1 MADKELDKNQ
11 QEKDIDIDAL
21 FAKMMADKAASG
33 EEIKQAEEEPE
44 KAAPQPEAER
54 YAVAEN
60 SQETEEEP
68 ADDMGTEEASVE
80 TEPAETVESA
90 EAEDTDEEE
99 QPIPEADSATD
110 AVEAEY
116 GSDMAEEA
124 VAEESGQE
132 EFVPVADIGTKKRF
146 FTFSRRMLL
155 LALVPMLAICIMI
168 TMFSTKSLQSGL
180 EEEIK
185 KSLQIVAAS
194 LDETYSNLYEGDYK
208 QDQVGRVTKGEVLIT
223 GDNKLIDALKERT
236 GFEMTLYFYNMRLIT
251 TVKREKGG
259 RSTGTR
265 LDKEIAEQINKGE
278 SVFVE
283 NADIEGHTYYAY
295 YQPLLNADGAV
306 AGAIGVAKES
316 EDVQANI
323 KGQTTKIIIMSVVLM
338 GVVSIIIVLL
348 ASKMVSVMEE
358 TRKFLGQIVKG
369 ELSTNVNKKITK
381 RNDELGDIYNISI
394 QLQNELRRI
403 VSDIKKS
410 SSDLITSADQLTNM
424 AINTR
429 GTVDVVYQ
437 SLEEIT
443 KGSATQADETGVAK
457 HNVDR
462 IGEQITYI
470 TDEVDSLTR
479 HAEQM
484 SDAEKASEVIIGE
497 LNASNEEAST
507 SVTKIAE
514 QINTLNDSIASI
526 QSAITMIQNIA
537 DETDLLSLNA
547 SIEAARAGD
556 AGRGFAVVAQ
566 QISKLAEQSNTTAEE
581 VEKIIAEII
590 SESNR
595 MVEVMEEVKVK
606 MDQQQQKLDETMEKS
621 NAVAVGVSNS
631 LDNIENIR
639 GKVSVLSDSGDA
651 IQDVVHNLAS
661 ISEQNE
667 ASTTSTMNSA
677 QGMSDTMNS
686 LEVSSENLRQL
697 AGKLDEALAIFK
709 M

>member
-11 QEKDIDIDAL
+11 QEEDIDIDAL

-33 EEIKQAEEEPE
+33 EEIKQAEEEPVE
-44 KAAPQPEAER
+44 AAEAEETL
-54 YAVAEN
+54 ADTAEEN
-60 SQETEEEP
+60 PSQESADDIEAEEAEP
-68 ADDMGTEEASVE
+68 ADAEITEAVE
-80 TEPAETVESA
+80 DAAPADT
-90 EAEDTDEEE
+90 EAEE
-99 QPIPEADSATD
+99 QSVPEADIATED
-110 AVEAEY
+110 AFPEE
-116 GSDMAEEA
+116 GSDIAEEA
-124 VAEESGQE
+124 AAEESGQE
-132 EFVPVADIGTKKRF
+132 EYVPVADIGTKKRF

-180 EEEIK
+180 EAEIE
-185 KSLQIVAAS
+185 KSLQIVATS

-208 QDQVGRVTKGEVLIT
+208 QDLTGRVTKGEVLIT
-223 GDNKLIDALKERT
+223 GDNKLLDALKERT
-236 GFEMTLYFYNMRLIT
+236 GFEMTLYFNNMRLIT

-265 LDKEIAEQINKGE
+265 LDKEIAEKIKNGE

-283 NADIEGHTYYAY
+283 NAEIEGNVYYAY
-295 YQPLLNADGAV
+295 YQPLLNADGSV
-306 AGAIGVAKES
+306 AGAIGVAKEA

-323 KGQTTKIIIMSVVLM
+323 KEQTTKIIIMSVVLM
-338 GVVSIIIVLL
+338 GIVSIIIVLL

-424 AINTR
+424 AVNTR

-470 TDEVDSLTR
+470 TDEVDALTR

-514 QINTLNDSIASI
+514 QINTLHDSIASI

-677 QGMSDTMNS
+677 QGMSDTMNN

>member
-11 QEKDIDIDAL
+11 QEEDIDIDAL

-44 KAAPQPEAER
+44 KAAPQPEAEKCT
-54 YAVAEN
+54 AAEN
-60 SQETEEEP
+60 SQETEEAP
-68 ADDMGTEEASVE
+68 ADDMGTEEAEPVE
-80 TEPAETVESA
+80 MEPAEVETTEAEESA

-99 QPIPEADSATD
+99 QPISEADSVTD

-132 EFVPVADIGTKKRF
+132 EFVPAADIGTKKRF

-185 KSLQIVAAS
+185 KSLQIVATS

-208 QDQVGRVTKGEVLIT
+208 QDLTGRVTKGEVLIT

-259 RSTGTR
+259 RATGTR

-283 NADIEGHTYYAY
+283 NVDIEGHTYYAY

-358 TRKFLGQIVKG
+358 K
-369 ELSTNVNKKITK
+369 E
-381 RNDELGDIYNISI
+381 
-394 QLQNELRRI
+394 
-403 VSDIKKS
+403 S
-410 SSDLITSADQLTNM
+410 S
-424 AINTR
+424 
-429 GTVDVVYQ
+429 
-437 SLEEIT
+437 
-443 KGSATQADETGVAK
+443 
-457 HNVDR
+457 
-462 IGEQITYI
+462 
-470 TDEVDSLTR
+470 
-479 HAEQM
+479 
-484 SDAEKASEVIIGE
+484 
-497 LNASNEEAST
+497 
-507 SVTKIAE
+507 
-514 QINTLNDSIASI
+514 
-526 QSAITMIQNIA
+526 
-537 DETDLLSLNA
+537 
-547 SIEAARAGD
+547 
-556 AGRGFAVVAQ
+556 
-566 QISKLAEQSNTTAEE
+566 
-581 VEKIIAEII
+581 
-590 SESNR
+590 
-595 MVEVMEEVKVK
+595 
-606 MDQQQQKLDETMEKS
+606 
-621 NAVAVGVSNS
+621 
-631 LDNIENIR
+631 
-639 GKVSVLSDSGDA
+639 
-651 IQDVVHNLAS
+651 
-661 ISEQNE
+661 
-667 ASTTSTMNSA
+667 
-677 QGMSDTMNS
+677 
-686 LEVSSENLRQL
+686 
-697 AGKLDEALAIFK
+697 
-709 M
+709 

>member
-1 MADKELDKNQ
+1 
-11 QEKDIDIDAL
+11 
-21 FAKMMADKAASG
+21 
-33 EEIKQAEEEPE
+33 
-44 KAAPQPEAER
+44 
-54 YAVAEN
+54 
-60 SQETEEEP
+60 
-68 ADDMGTEEASVE
+68 
-80 TEPAETVESA
+80 
-90 EAEDTDEEE
+90 
-99 QPIPEADSATD
+99 
-110 AVEAEY
+110 
-116 GSDMAEEA
+116 
-124 VAEESGQE
+124 
-132 EFVPVADIGTKKRF
+132 
-146 FTFSRRMLL
+146 
-155 LALVPMLAICIMI
+155 
-168 TMFSTKSLQSGL
+168 
-180 EEEIK
+180 
-185 KSLQIVAAS
+185 
-194 LDETYSNLYEGDYK
+194 
-208 QDQVGRVTKGEVLIT
+208 
-223 GDNKLIDALKERT
+223 
-236 GFEMTLYFYNMRLIT
+236 MRLIT

>member
-11 QEKDIDIDAL
+11 QEEDIDIDAL

-44 KAAPQPEAER
+44 KAAPQPEAEK

-80 TEPAETVESA
+80 TEPAEPAETVESA
-90 EAEDTDEEE
+90 EAEDTDEKE
-99 QPIPEADSATD
+99 QPIPEADSA
-110 AVEAEY
+110 
-116 GSDMAEEA
+116 
-124 VAEESGQE
+124 
-132 EFVPVADIGTKKRF
+132 TKKRF

-185 KSLQIVAAS
+185 KSLQIVATS

-208 QDQVGRVTKGEVLIT
+208 QDQVGRVTKGEVQIT

-236 GFEMTLYFYNMRLIT
+236 GFEMTLYFDNMRLIT

-470 TDEVDSLTR
+470 TDEVDALTR

-514 QINTLNDSIASI
+514 QINTLHDSIASI

-581 VEKIIAEII
+581 VEEIIAEII

-677 QGMSDTMNS
+677 HGMSDTMNS

>member
-11 QEKDIDIDAL
+11 QEEDIDIDAL

-44 KAAPQPEAER
+44 KAAPQPEAEK

-80 TEPAETVESA
+80 TEPAEPAETVESA
-90 EAEDTDEEE
+90 EAEDTDEKE
-99 QPIPEADSATD
+99 QPIPEADSA
-110 AVEAEY
+110 
-116 GSDMAEEA
+116 
-124 VAEESGQE
+124 
-132 EFVPVADIGTKKRF
+132 TKKRF

-208 QDQVGRVTKGEVLIT
+208 QDQVGRVTKGEVQIT

-236 GFEMTLYFYNMRLIT
+236 GFEMTLYFNNMRLIT

-394 QLQNELRRI
+394 RLQNALRRI

-410 SSDLITSADQLTNM
+410 SSDLITSADQLANM

>member
-11 QEKDIDIDAL
+11 QEEDIDIDAL

-44 KAAPQPEAER
+44 KAAPQPEAEK

-80 TEPAETVESA
+80 TEPAEPAETVESA
-90 EAEDTDEEE
+90 EAEDTDEKE
-99 QPIPEADSATD
+99 QPIPEADSA
-110 AVEAEY
+110 
-116 GSDMAEEA
+116 
-124 VAEESGQE
+124 
-132 EFVPVADIGTKKRF
+132 TKKRF

-208 QDQVGRVTKGEVLIT
+208 QDQVGRVTKGEVQIT

-236 GFEMTLYFYNMRLIT
+236 GFEMTLYFDNMRLIT

-394 QLQNELRRI
+394 QLQNALRRI

-410 SSDLITSADQLTNM
+410 SSDLITSADQLTDM

-429 GTVDVVYQ
+429 GTVDVVCQ

-470 TDEVDSLTR
+470 TDEVDALTR

-514 QINTLNDSIASI
+514 QINTLHDSIASI

-581 VEKIIAEII
+581 VEEIIAEII

-677 QGMSDTMNS
+677 HGMSDTMNS

>member
-11 QEKDIDIDAL
+11 QEEDIDIDAL

-44 KAAPQPEAER
+44 KAAPQPEAEK

-80 TEPAETVESA
+80 TEPAEPAETVESA
-90 EAEDTDEEE
+90 EAEDTDEKE
-99 QPIPEADSATD
+99 QPIPEADSA
-110 AVEAEY
+110 
-116 GSDMAEEA
+116 
-124 VAEESGQE
+124 
-132 EFVPVADIGTKKRF
+132 TKKRF

-208 QDQVGRVTKGEVLIT
+208 QDQVGRVTKGEVQIT

-236 GFEMTLYFYNMRLIT
+236 GFEMTLYFDNMRLIT

-470 TDEVDSLTR
+470 TDEVDALTR

-514 QINTLNDSIASI
+514 QINTLHDSIASI

-581 VEKIIAEII
+581 VEEIIAEII

-677 QGMSDTMNS
+677 HGMSDTMNS

>member
-11 QEKDIDIDAL
+11 QEEDIDIDAL

-44 KAAPQPEAER
+44 KAAPQPEAEK

-80 TEPAETVESA
+80 TEPAEPAETVESA
-90 EAEDTDEEE
+90 EAEDTDEKE
-99 QPIPEADSATD
+99 QPIPEADSA
-110 AVEAEY
+110 
-116 GSDMAEEA
+116 
-124 VAEESGQE
+124 
-132 EFVPVADIGTKKRF
+132 TKKRF

-208 QDQVGRVTKGEVLIT
+208 QDQVGRVTKGEVQIT

-236 GFEMTLYFYNMRLIT
+236 GFEMTLYFNNMRLIT

-470 TDEVDSLTR
+470 TDEVDALTR

-514 QINTLNDSIASI
+514 QINTLHDSIASI

-581 VEKIIAEII
+581 VEEIIAEII

-677 QGMSDTMNS
+677 HGMSDTMNS

>member
-1 MADKELDKNQ
+1 
-11 QEKDIDIDAL
+11 
-21 FAKMMADKAASG
+21 
-33 EEIKQAEEEPE
+33 
-44 KAAPQPEAER
+44 
-54 YAVAEN
+54 
-60 SQETEEEP
+60 
-68 ADDMGTEEASVE
+68 
-80 TEPAETVESA
+80 
-90 EAEDTDEEE
+90 
-99 QPIPEADSATD
+99 
-110 AVEAEY
+110 
-116 GSDMAEEA
+116 
-124 VAEESGQE
+124 
-132 EFVPVADIGTKKRF
+132 
-146 FTFSRRMLL
+146 
-155 LALVPMLAICIMI
+155 MI

-180 EEEIK
+180 KEEIK
-185 KSLQIVAAS
+185 KSLQIVATS

-208 QDQVGRVTKGEVLIT
+208 QDQAGRVTKGEVLIT

-251 TVKREKGG
+251 TVMREKGG

-265 LDKEIAEQINKGE
+265 LDKKIAEQVNKGE

-394 QLQNELRRI
+394 RLQNALRRI

-514 QINTLNDSIASI
+514 QINTLHDSIASI

-566 QISKLAEQSNTTAEE
+566 QISKLAEQSNMTAEE

>member
-11 QEKDIDIDAL
+11 QEEDIDIDAL

-33 EEIKQAEEEPE
+33 EEIKQAEEEPV
-44 KAAPQPEAER
+44 EAE
-54 YAVAEN
+54 AAEAE
-60 SQETEEEP
+60 ETPADIAEEKPLQEP
-68 ADDMGTEEASVE
+68 ADTVEPEEIAEDVPAQESVE
-80 TEPAETVESA
+80 EETAKDMPTEQQTD
-90 EAEDTDEEE
+90 DTDAAWEE
-99 QPIPEADSATD
+99 P
-110 AVEAEY
+110 VAEED
-116 GSDMAEEA
+116 SDMAAEA
-124 VAEESGQE
+124 DAEESEQAE
-132 EFVPVADIGTKKRF
+132 EFVPAAEIGTKKRF
-146 FTFSRRMLL
+146 FSFSRRMLL

-168 TMFSTKSLQSGL
+168 TWFSTKSLTSGL
-180 EEEIK
+180 EAEIE
-185 KSLQIVAAS
+185 KSLQIVATS

-208 QDQVGRVTKGEVLIT
+208 QDLSGRVTKGEVLIT
-223 GDNKLIDALKERT
+223 GDNKLLDALKERT
-236 GFEMTLYFYNMRLIT
+236 GFEMTLYFNNMRLIT

-265 LDKEIAEQINKGE
+265 LDKEIAEKIKNGE

-283 NADIEGHTYYAY
+283 NAEIEGNTYYAY
-295 YQPLLNADGAV
+295 YQPLLNADGSV
-306 AGAIGVAKES
+306 AGAIGVAKEA
-316 EDVQANI
+316 EDVQSNI
-323 KGQTTKIIIMSVVLM
+323 KEQTTQIIIISVVLM
-338 GVVSIIIVLL
+338 GIVSIIIVLL

-403 VSDIKKS
+403 VADIKRS
-410 SSDLITSADQLTNM
+410 SSDLIASADQLTNM
-424 AINTR
+424 AVDTR

-437 SLEEIT
+437 ALEEIT

-457 HNVDR
+457 HNVER

-470 TDEVDSLTR
+470 TDEVDALTR

-507 SVTKIAE
+507 SVTKIAK
-514 QINTLNDSIASI
+514 QINTLHDSIASI
-526 QSAITMIQNIA
+526 QTAITMIQNIA

-639 GKVSVLSDSGDA
+639 GKVGVLSDSGDA

-677 QGMSDTMNS
+677 QGMSDTMNN

>member
-1 MADKELDKNQ
+1 M
-11 QEKDIDIDAL
+11 
-21 FAKMMADKAASG
+21 
-33 EEIKQAEEEPE
+33 
-44 KAAPQPEAER
+44 
-54 YAVAEN
+54 
-60 SQETEEEP
+60 
-68 ADDMGTEEASVE
+68 
-80 TEPAETVESA
+80 
-90 EAEDTDEEE
+90 
-99 QPIPEADSATD
+99 
-110 AVEAEY
+110 
-116 GSDMAEEA
+116 
-124 VAEESGQE
+124 
-132 EFVPVADIGTKKRF
+132 
-146 FTFSRRMLL
+146 
-155 LALVPMLAICIMI
+155 
-168 TMFSTKSLQSGL
+168 
-180 EEEIK
+180 
-185 KSLQIVAAS
+185 
-194 LDETYSNLYEGDYK
+194 
-208 QDQVGRVTKGEVLIT
+208 LIT

-323 KGQTTKIIIMSVVLM
+323 QGQTTKIIIMSVVLM

-394 QLQNELRRI
+394 RLQNALRRI

-410 SSDLITSADQLTNM
+410 SSDLITSADQLANM

-590 SESNR
+590 TESNR

-677 QGMSDTMNS
+677 HGMSDTMNS

>member
-60 SQETEEEP
+60 SQKTEEEP
-68 ADDMGTEEASVE
+68 ADDMGTEEAPVE

-124 VAEESGQE
+124 AAEESGQE

-403 VSDIKKS
+403 VSDIK
-410 SSDLITSADQLTNM
+410 M

>member
-11 QEKDIDIDAL
+11 QEEDIDIDAL
-21 FAKMMADKAASG
+21 FAKMMADKATSG

-44 KAAPQPEAER
+44 KAAPQPEAEK

-80 TEPAETVESA
+80 TEPAEPAETVESA
-90 EAEDTDEEE
+90 EAEDTDEKE
-99 QPIPEADSATD
+99 QPIPEADSA
-110 AVEAEY
+110 
-116 GSDMAEEA
+116 
-124 VAEESGQE
+124 
-132 EFVPVADIGTKKRF
+132 TKKRF

-185 KSLQIVAAS
+185 KSLQIVATS

-208 QDQVGRVTKGEVLIT
+208 QDQVGRVTKGEVQIT

-251 TVKREKGG
+251 TVMREKGG

-470 TDEVDSLTR
+470 TDEVDALTR

-514 QINTLNDSIASI
+514 QINTLHDSIASI

-581 VEKIIAEII
+581 VEEIIAEII

-677 QGMSDTMNS
+677 HGMSDTMNS

>member
-11 QEKDIDIDAL
+11 QEEDIDIDAL

-44 KAAPQPEAER
+44 EAAKAEETPADMAEAEDEPLQDP
-54 YAVAEN
+54 AEN
-60 SQETEEEP
+60 METAEES
-68 ADDMGTEEASVE
+68 ADTGITE
-80 TEPAETVESA
+80 TA
-90 EAEDTDEEE
+90 EAEDTEAEE
-99 QPIPEADSATD
+99 QSVPEADSATED
-110 AVEAEY
+110 TSAEA

-124 VAEESGQE
+124 AAEESEQE
-132 EFVPVADIGTKKRF
+132 EYVPVADIGTKKRF

-168 TMFSTKSLQSGL
+168 TMFSTKSLRSGL
-180 EEEIK
+180 EAEIE
-185 KSLQIVAAS
+185 KSLQIVATS

-208 QDQVGRVTKGEVLIT
+208 QDLTGRVTKGEVLIT
-223 GDNKLIDALKERT
+223 GDNKLLDALKERT
-236 GFEMTLYFYNMRLIT
+236 GFEMTLYFNNMRLIT

-265 LDKEIAEQINKGE
+265 LDKEIAEKIKNGE

-283 NADIEGHTYYAY
+283 NAEIEGNTYYAY
-295 YQPLLNADGAV
+295 YQPLLNADGSV

-316 EDVQANI
+316 EDVQSNI
-323 KGQTTKIIIMSVVLM
+323 KEQTTKIIIMSVVLM
-338 GVVSIIIVLL
+338 GIVSIIIVLL

-403 VSDIKKS
+403 VADIKRS
-410 SSDLITSADQLTNM
+410 SSDLIASADQLTNM
-424 AINTR
+424 AVNTR

-443 KGSATQADETGVAK
+443 RGSATQADETGVAK
-457 HNVDR
+457 HNVER

-470 TDEVDSLTR
+470 TDEVDALTR

-514 QINTLNDSIASI
+514 QINTLHDSIASI

-639 GKVSVLSDSGDA
+639 GKVGVLSDSGDA

-677 QGMSDTMNS
+677 QGMSDTMNN
-686 LEVSSENLRQL
+686 LEISSENLRQL

>member
-1 MADKELDKNQ
+1 
-11 QEKDIDIDAL
+11 
-21 FAKMMADKAASG
+21 
-33 EEIKQAEEEPE
+33 
-44 KAAPQPEAER
+44 
-54 YAVAEN
+54 
-60 SQETEEEP
+60 
-68 ADDMGTEEASVE
+68 
-80 TEPAETVESA
+80 
-90 EAEDTDEEE
+90 
-99 QPIPEADSATD
+99 
-110 AVEAEY
+110 
-116 GSDMAEEA
+116 
-124 VAEESGQE
+124 
-132 EFVPVADIGTKKRF
+132 
-146 FTFSRRMLL
+146 
-155 LALVPMLAICIMI
+155 
-168 TMFSTKSLQSGL
+168 
-180 EEEIK
+180 
-185 KSLQIVAAS
+185 
-194 LDETYSNLYEGDYK
+194 
-208 QDQVGRVTKGEVLIT
+208 
-223 GDNKLIDALKERT
+223 
-236 GFEMTLYFYNMRLIT
+236 
-251 TVKREKGG
+251 
-259 RSTGTR
+259 
-265 LDKEIAEQINKGE
+265 
-278 SVFVE
+278 
-283 NADIEGHTYYAY
+283 
-295 YQPLLNADGAV
+295 
-306 AGAIGVAKES
+306 
-316 EDVQANI
+316 
-323 KGQTTKIIIMSVVLM
+323 MSVVLM

-590 SESNR
+590 TESNR

-677 QGMSDTMNS
+677 HGMSDTMNS

>member
-11 QEKDIDIDAL
+11 QEEDIDIDAL

-44 KAAPQPEAER
+44 KAAPQPEAEK

-80 TEPAETVESA
+80 TEPAEPAETVESA
-90 EAEDTDEEE
+90 EAEDTDEKE
-99 QPIPEADSATD
+99 QPIPEADSA
-110 AVEAEY
+110 
-116 GSDMAEEA
+116 
-124 VAEESGQE
+124 
-132 EFVPVADIGTKKRF
+132 TKKRF

-185 KSLQIVAAS
+185 KSLQIVATS

-236 GFEMTLYFYNMRLIT
+236 GFEMTLYFNNMRLIT

-470 TDEVDSLTR
+470 TDEVDALTR

-514 QINTLNDSIASI
+514 QINTLHDSIASI

-581 VEKIIAEII
+581 VEEIIAEII

-677 QGMSDTMNS
+677 HGMSDTMNS

>member
-44 KAAPQPEAER
+44 KAVPQPEAER

-60 SQETEEEP
+60 SQKTEEEP
-68 ADDMGTEEASVE
+68 ADDMGTEEAPVE

-124 VAEESGQE
+124 AAEESGQE

-265 LDKEIAEQINKGE
+265 LDKEIAEQVNKGE

-295 YQPLLNADGAV
+295 YQPLLNADGSV

-394 QLQNELRRI
+394 RLQNALRRI

-410 SSDLITSADQLTNM
+410 SSDLITSAGQY
-424 AINTR
+424 
-429 GTVDVVYQ
+429 G
-437 SLEEIT
+437 
-443 KGSATQADETGVAK
+443 
-457 HNVDR
+457 H
-462 IGEQITYI
+462 
-470 TDEVDSLTR
+470 
-479 HAEQM
+479 
-484 SDAEKASEVIIGE
+484 
-497 LNASNEEAST
+497 
-507 SVTKIAE
+507 
-514 QINTLNDSIASI
+514 
-526 QSAITMIQNIA
+526 
-537 DETDLLSLNA
+537 
-547 SIEAARAGD
+547 
-556 AGRGFAVVAQ
+556 
-566 QISKLAEQSNTTAEE
+566 
-581 VEKIIAEII
+581 
-590 SESNR
+590 
-595 MVEVMEEVKVK
+595 
-606 MDQQQQKLDETMEKS
+606 
-621 NAVAVGVSNS
+621 
-631 LDNIENIR
+631 
-639 GKVSVLSDSGDA
+639 
-651 IQDVVHNLAS
+651 
-661 ISEQNE
+661 
-667 ASTTSTMNSA
+667 
-677 QGMSDTMNS
+677 
-686 LEVSSENLRQL
+686 
-697 AGKLDEALAIFK
+697 
-709 M
+709 

>member
-11 QEKDIDIDAL
+11 QEEDIDIDAL

-44 KAAPQPEAER
+44 KAAPQPEAEK

-60 SQETEEEP
+60 NQETEEEP

-80 TEPAETVESA
+80 TEPAEPAETVESA
-90 EAEDTDEEE
+90 EAEDTDEKE
-99 QPIPEADSATD
+99 QPIPEADSA
-110 AVEAEY
+110 
-116 GSDMAEEA
+116 
-124 VAEESGQE
+124 
-132 EFVPVADIGTKKRF
+132 TKKRF

-208 QDQVGRVTKGEVLIT
+208 QDQVGRVTKGEVQIT

-236 GFEMTLYFYNMRLIT
+236 GFEMTLYFDNMRLIT

-470 TDEVDSLTR
+470 TDEVDALTR

-514 QINTLNDSIASI
+514 QINTLHDSIASI

-581 VEKIIAEII
+581 VEEIIAEII

-677 QGMSDTMNS
+677 HGMSDTMNS

>member
-11 QEKDIDIDAL
+11 QEEDIDIDAL

-44 KAAPQPEAER
+44 KAAPQPEAEK

-68 ADDMGTEEASVE
+68 ADDMGTEEAPVE
-80 TEPAETVESA
+80 TEPAEPAETVESA
-90 EAEDTDEEE
+90 EAEDTDEKE
-99 QPIPEADSATD
+99 QPIPEADSA
-110 AVEAEY
+110 
-116 GSDMAEEA
+116 
-124 VAEESGQE
+124 
-132 EFVPVADIGTKKRF
+132 TKKRF

-185 KSLQIVAAS
+185 KSLQIVATS

-208 QDQVGRVTKGEVLIT
+208 QDQVGRVTKGEVQIT

-251 TVKREKGG
+251 TVMREKGG

-470 TDEVDSLTR
+470 TDEVDALTR

-547 SIEAARAGD
+547 SIEAARAGE

-581 VEKIIAEII
+581 VEEIIAEII

-677 QGMSDTMNS
+677 HGMSDTMNS

>member
-1 MADKELDKNQ
+1 M
-11 QEKDIDIDAL
+11 
-21 FAKMMADKAASG
+21 
-33 EEIKQAEEEPE
+33 
-44 KAAPQPEAER
+44 
-54 YAVAEN
+54 
-60 SQETEEEP
+60 
-68 ADDMGTEEASVE
+68 
-80 TEPAETVESA
+80 
-90 EAEDTDEEE
+90 
-99 QPIPEADSATD
+99 
-110 AVEAEY
+110 
-116 GSDMAEEA
+116 
-124 VAEESGQE
+124 
-132 EFVPVADIGTKKRF
+132 
-146 FTFSRRMLL
+146 
-155 LALVPMLAICIMI
+155 
-168 TMFSTKSLQSGL
+168 
-180 EEEIK
+180 
-185 KSLQIVAAS
+185 
-194 LDETYSNLYEGDYK
+194 
-208 QDQVGRVTKGEVLIT
+208 
-223 GDNKLIDALKERT
+223 
-236 GFEMTLYFYNMRLIT
+236 
-251 TVKREKGG
+251 
-259 RSTGTR
+259 
-265 LDKEIAEQINKGE
+265 
-278 SVFVE
+278 
-283 NADIEGHTYYAY
+283 
-295 YQPLLNADGAV
+295 
-306 AGAIGVAKES
+306 
-316 EDVQANI
+316 
-323 KGQTTKIIIMSVVLM
+323 
-338 GVVSIIIVLL
+338 
-348 ASKMVSVMEE
+348 
-358 TRKFLGQIVKG
+358 
-369 ELSTNVNKKITK
+369 NKKITK

>member
-11 QEKDIDIDAL
+11 QEEDIDIDAL

-44 KAAPQPEAER
+44 KAAPQPEAEK

-80 TEPAETVESA
+80 TEPAEPAETVESA
-90 EAEDTDEEE
+90 EAEDTDEKE
-99 QPIPEADSATD
+99 QPIPEADSA
-110 AVEAEY
+110 
-116 GSDMAEEA
+116 
-124 VAEESGQE
+124 
-132 EFVPVADIGTKKRF
+132 TKKRF

-185 KSLQIVAAS
+185 KSLQIVATS

-208 QDQVGRVTKGEVLIT
+208 QDQVGRVTKGEVQIT

-251 TVKREKGG
+251 TVMREKGG

-470 TDEVDSLTR
+470 TDEVDALTR

-514 QINTLNDSIASI
+514 QINTLHDSIASI

-581 VEKIIAEII
+581 VEEIIAEII

-677 QGMSDTMNS
+677 HGMSDTMNS